1 MYSTYC
7 QNVTDEARSTPTK
20 VCGRVPALVKSG
32 RGGYCW
38 GKVEYL
44 PLIGF
49 FIGVAALYPRML
61 GSLAYVSWE
70 DGPPNTT
77 QEPFFI

>member
-1 MYSTYC
+1 MTILHCPHFQSDDFLMSMMPPYDWMVS
-7 QNVTDEARSTPTK
+7 VVR
-20 VCGRVPALVKSG
+20 
-32 RGGYCW
+32 GYCW

-49 FIGVAALYPRML
+49 FIGVAALYPRVL

>member
-1 MYSTYC
+1 MTILHCPHFLSDDFLMSMMLPYDWMVS
-7 QNVTDEARSTPTK
+7 VVR
-20 VCGRVPALVKSG
+20 
-32 RGGYCW
+32 GYCW
-38 GKVEYL
+38 EKVEYL
-44 PLIGF
+44 PLVGF

>member
-1 MYSTYC
+1 MYSTYR

-20 VCGRVPALVKSG
+20 VCGCVPAWVRSG
-32 RGGYCW
+32 GGYCW
-38 GKVEYL
+38 EKVEYL
-44 PLIGF
+44 PLVGF
-49 FIGVAALYPRML
+49 FIGVAALYLRML